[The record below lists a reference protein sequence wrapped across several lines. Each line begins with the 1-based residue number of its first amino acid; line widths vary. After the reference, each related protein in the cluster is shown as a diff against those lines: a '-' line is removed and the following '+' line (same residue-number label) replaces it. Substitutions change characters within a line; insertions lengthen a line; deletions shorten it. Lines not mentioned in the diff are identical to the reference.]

1 MKSFWSMALA
11 SILAAL
17 SGTAFGA
24 YPNRPITFVVP
35 FAAGGATDV
44 LARQFAERM
53 GRGASENIVVENV
66 PGAGGTIGAA
76 KVAQSKPDGYTF
88 LIGHVGYMAAAAGL
102 YKHLPYD
109 PVKDFDAVARFPDTP
124 LVLICDPGKPYTKD
138 IGTLVKYA
146 RDNPG
151 RLTIANAGVGSS
163 GHLVAALVASKLKLQ
178 VTHVP
183 YKGNAPAYTDILGG
197 RVDCLFDQSN
207 TAMPQVKSGK
217 MRGVVTTAIER
228 LPQMPQI
235 PTLAESELPGFQAA
249 TWYGIFAPKGTPR
262 EAIQWVFNRFHAA
275 MQDQVFTKKLV
286 DAGYV
291 MIPAADQKPNALAAL
306 TREQVELWKKVIADA
321 GIPRQ

>member
-1 MKSFWSMALA
+1 MKSFMSMALA
-11 SILAAL
+11 SVLAVV
-17 SGTAFGA
+17 SGIAFAA
-24 YPNRPITFVVP
+24 YPERPITFVVP

-53 GRGASENIVVENV
+53 GRGAAQSIIVENV

-102 YKHLPYD
+102 YKQLPYD

-124 LVLICDPGKPYTKD
+124 LVLICDPSKPYTSD
-138 IGTLVKYA
+138 IGKLVKYA

-151 RLTIANAGVGSS
+151 RLTIANAGIGSS

-183 YKGNAPAYTDILGG
+183 YKGNAPAYTDIMGG

-217 MRGVVTTAIER
+217 VRGVVTTSIQR
-228 LPQMPQI
+228 LPQMPGI
-235 PTLAESELPGFQAA
+235 PTLAETELPGFEAA
-249 TWYGIFAPKGTPR
+249 TWYGIFAPKGTPPG
-262 EAIQWVFNRFHAA
+262 AIHWVFERFHEA
-275 MQDQVFTKKLV
+275 MKDEAFTKKLV

-291 MIPAADQKPNALAAL
+291 LIPPADQRPEALAAY
-306 TREQVELWKKVIADA
+306 TRQQVDLWKKVIAEA